1 MTVSRD
7 ASHHKIL
14 LTGASGRL
22 GRHTLAALLAR
33 KEKVRAIMRP
43 GSKSSLPRGVERFV
57 WDLSSDPL
65 PYTAFVGVDRAI
77 HLAGLVGSHSEREL
91 MLSNAIATRNIAS
104 ACPQKL
110 SKLVVA
116 SSISIYGEYKGQMVN
131 EEFEPKTESLYGK
144 SKLAAEEEVRKNRRG
159 IPTALLRFGMI
170 YGPGFE
176 QGYFDVFRFLKK
188 GKMRIFGNGQNR
200 IPLLHVD
207 DAVRAILLALDTHLL
222 SCREYNIVGEDTPT
236 QEELMEMAAKALKV
250 PAPTSHA
257 SLLFVQSASA
267 VGGLLSALGI
277 AAPLPF
283 DSENIRQ
290 LTLNR
295 AYSTDRARREL
306 GFKAKVKLGVGIKQM
321 AGEYKKKTN
330 DGRGKG
336 QGKKSRCWQM
346 ARIDITG

>member
-1 MTVSRD
+1 MGKV
-7 ASHHKIL
+7 L

-22 GRHTLAALLAR
+22 GCHVLAALLAR
-33 KEKVRAIMRP
+33 KEKVRAIVRP
-43 GSKSSLPRGVERFV
+43 GSKFALPRGVERFV

-77 HLAGLVGSHSEREL
+77 HLAGLVGGHPEREL
-91 MLSNAIATRNIAS
+91 MLSNAVATRNIVS

-116 SSISIYGEYKGQMVN
+116 SSISIYGEYKSQMVD
-131 EEFEPKTESLYGK
+131 EEFKPRVESPYGQ
-144 SKLAAEEEVRKNRRG
+144 SKLAAEAEVLAHRRG
-159 IPTALLRFGMI
+159 IPVALLRFGMI

-207 DAVRAILLALDTHLL
+207 DAVRAILLALDAHLL
-222 SCREYNIVGEDTPT
+222 SCREYNIVGEGSPT
-236 QEELMEMAAKALKV
+236 QEELMGMAAKALKV
-250 PAPTSHA
+250 PAPTSHV
-257 SLLFVQSASA
+257 SILFVQSASA
-267 VGGLLSALGI
+267 VGGLLSTLGI
-277 AAPLPF
+277 TAPLPF

-290 LTLNR
+290 LTLDR

-306 GFKAKVKLGVGIKQM
+306 GFKAKVKLEVGIKQM
-321 AGEYKKKTN
+321 VGEYKKKSK
-330 DGRGKG
+330 DVSGKS
-336 QGKKSRCWQM
+336 QRKKK
-346 ARIDITG
+346 